1 MTTPKADPPI
11 PLVLRCKARDLLQRL
26 EELDEPIPYRLTEA
40 GERRC
45 EEVERDRKA

>member
-1 MTTPKADPPI
+1 MTTPKTDQPI

-45 EEVERDRKA
+45 EEVERERL